1 MVQVGGSIPPTGST
15 AQAVTH
21 KQKRRY
27 YEN

>member
-21 KQKRRY
+21 KQKGAK
-27 YEN
+27 